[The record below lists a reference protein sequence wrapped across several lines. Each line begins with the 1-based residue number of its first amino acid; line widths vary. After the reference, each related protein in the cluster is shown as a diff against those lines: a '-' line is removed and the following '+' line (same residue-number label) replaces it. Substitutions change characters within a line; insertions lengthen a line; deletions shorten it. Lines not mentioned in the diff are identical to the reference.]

1 MLISD
6 LKNKIVTG
14 DLNNFY
20 IFTGPEEGIMQVY
33 VKQIAKKLGLT
44 IKWVDSVQEVCKL
57 VNLKSLVKVKYL
69 YLMRVDNAFKS
80 QETLWQKAKEFVGNY
95 CILIQPEIDKRS
107 SKFVKFFEEETIRFE
122 KLAPEMLQAYA
133 KKMCPQ
139 LSVNNIDDLIE
150 WCGHSYSR
158 LMNELDKVKTLAK
171 AMNIDDTEAFNLLV
185 SENGIYKEREFDVFE
200 YTNQILSRNY
210 YKCYND
216 LDFVKAHQQ
225 EILIVGLLGAS
236 FKNMLLLK
244 NDGGGKGVCDRT
256 GLTSWQIKCAI
267 DFDKYYNIDECERN
281 LLLLQDTEVKIKT
294 GGLTPDVALNYILA
308 EIL

>member
-6 LKNKIVTG
+6 LKNKIVAG
-14 DLNNFY
+14 DLDNFY

-33 VKQIAKKLGLT
+33 IKQISKKLGLT
-44 IKWVDSVQEVCKL
+44 VKWVDSVQEVCKL

-69 YLMRVDNAFKS
+69 YLIRLDNAFKS
-80 QETLWQKAKEFVGNY
+80 QETLWQKAKQFVGHY

-107 SKFVKFFEEETIRFE
+107 SKFLKYFENETVRFE
-122 KLAPEMLQAYA
+122 KLAPEMLQAYGR
-133 KKMCPQ
+133 KVCPSLSGTNIEQ
-139 LSVNNIDDLIE
+139 LID

-158 LMNELDKVKTLAK
+158 LMNELDKIKVLGKVMSISDDK
-171 AMNIDDTEAFNLLV
+171 AFEVLV
-185 SENGIYKEREFDVFE
+185 SDNGIYKEREFDVFE

-210 YKCYND
+210 YKCDND

-256 GLTSWQIKCAI
+256 GLTSWQVKCAI

-294 GGLTPDVALNYILA
+294 GGLTPDIALDYILA